1 MNLTLMSFVLSAIAI
16 VLACKDPSGA
26 RLVRRTNLCL
36 SRKPF
41 KAVNFSSKEG
51 DASCALVDAILF
63 VFCRIRPVV
72 NWRGWGIGK
81 REGVG
86 RIKVR
91 VRVRDRGSAVRIVAM
106 ISDCEL
112 VVWSRRAYELL
123 VGG

>member
-1 MNLTLMSFVLSAIAI
+1 MNLTLMSFVLSAIAM

-41 KAVNFSSKEG
+41 NAVNFSSKEG
-51 DASCALVDAILF
+51 EDSCALVDAILF
-63 VFCRIRPVV
+63 VFCKIRPVV
-72 NWRGWGIGK
+72 NCRGRGAGRRWQ
-81 REGVG
+81 VG
-86 RIKVR
+86 RMRVR

-112 VVWSRRAYELL
+112 VVVETGLR
-123 VGG
+123 VVD